1 MTEGLTNDRA
11 DAGVV
16 LLIIKQLKR
25 CSVDDDLVKMILKQ
39 EIFKPTVD
47 KLQADLSVSKEVI
60 LFLFMMIYLIIYVG
74 DQLVGEYVRDWSR
87 FDNVNII
94 RDSDTVEGDH
104 EEEFSDDDEGVGA
117 GGESVPAERGSSA
130 EDGQDGDV
138 VPAGGHTRLQ

>member
-1 MTEGLTNDRA
+1 ML
-11 DAGVV
+11 
-16 LLIIKQLKR
+16 
-25 CSVDDDLVKMILKQ
+25 
-39 EIFKPTVD
+39 
-47 KLQADLSVSKEVI
+47 
-60 LFLFMMIYLIIYVG
+60 G
-74 DQLVGEYVRDWSR
+74 DQLVGEYVRDRSR
-87 FDNVNII
+87 FDNVDIF